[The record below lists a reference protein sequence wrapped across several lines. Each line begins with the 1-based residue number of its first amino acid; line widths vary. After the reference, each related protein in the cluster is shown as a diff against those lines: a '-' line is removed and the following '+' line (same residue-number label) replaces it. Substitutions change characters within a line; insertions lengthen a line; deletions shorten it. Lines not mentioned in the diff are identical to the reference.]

1 MGGGYKRFNRAAHDH
16 ATRFGSALSHKRCAC
31 EPVCNQN
38 GYKQRASAPGPS
50 PAGRP
55 ASASALHPN
64 RAVRMTQPRP
74 VRIAVDIGGTFTD
87 LQVLDART
95 GALHAWKTP
104 TTPDDPSHGLL
115 TGVTEAAGRFGFAL
129 AEVGLLLH
137 GTTIATN
144 AVLERRLARGA
155 LLTTAGFED
164 VLEITRHVRRE
175 LYRLDPDPFPVLVPR
190 DRRFGVPERM
200 RADGTA
206 ELPLDEAAVPALVE
220 RLRETRAEAVAVC
233 LLHSY
238 ANPAHER
245 RLKALIAEAAPG
257 LPVSLS
263 SEVSPE
269 IREYER
275 SSTTVLNALLM
286 PVVRAYLDRLRSR
299 LGEGGFEPAVFLVQS
314 NGGVCSLAVAAE
326 QPARLLLSGPSGG
339 ALAAAR
345 IAGLLGR
352 PNLVA
357 VDMGGT
363 SFDVSVVQGGRVS
376 VVTQGEV
383 DRLPVRLPMVE
394 MRTIGSGG
402 GSIASVEPGGRLV
415 VGPRSAGAHPGPVA
429 YGRGGA
435 EPTVTDANLVLN
447 RLDPDYFLGGTMR
460 LDLEAARK
468 AVAARVGDM
477 LGLSLERAA
486 QGILTVTNAGL
497 GAAVRLS
504 LFEKG
509 LDPRDFALLSFGG
522 AGGMHAT
529 EVAAEM
535 GIGEVVFPREPG
547 TLSAYGILF
556 GDIAQDT
563 ARSRVLPAERGSL
576 PEIAAL
582 LGELRREAEAG
593 LASDGVEEARRR
605 FEAAADM
612 RYRGQ
617 AFELLVPW
625 DEPPGIDEPGLD
637 ALVSRFHA
645 THHQRFSYSEPGGA
659 VEIVTLRIKAV
670 GLLPKPD
677 DAPAAPA
684 ARASRKRQRRVFDGE
699 GWRYLA
705 VWDRDAL
712 TPGDRIE
719 GPAIVEEPFATHFIA
734 AGWTARLGAVGTLLA
749 RKN

>member
-1 MGGGYKRFNRAAHDH
+1 MR
-16 ATRFGSALSHKRCAC
+16 
-31 EPVCNQN
+31 
-38 GYKQRASAPGPS
+38 
-50 PAGRP
+50 
-55 ASASALHPN
+55 
-64 RAVRMTQPRP
+64 
-74 VRIAVDIGGTFTD
+74 
-87 LQVLDART
+87 
-95 GALHAWKTP
+95 
-104 TTPDDPSHGLL
+104 
-115 TGVTEAAGRFGFAL
+115 EAAARFGFRL
-129 AEVGLLLH
+129 AEVGLLMH

-190 DRRFGVPERM
+190 DLRLGVQERM

-220 RLRETRAEAVAVC
+220 RLRAARVEALAVC

-245 RLKALIAEAAPG
+245 RLKALVAEAMPD

-286 PVVRAYLDRLRSR
+286 PVVRGYLDRLRSR
-299 LGEGGFEPAVFLVQS
+299 LGEDGFRPTVFLVQS
-314 NGGVCSLAVAAE
+314 NGGVCSPEVAAE

-363 SFDVSVVQGGRVS
+363 SFDVSVVQDGRVS

-394 MRTIGSGG
+394 MRTIGAGG
-402 GSIASVEPGGRLV
+402 GSIAAVDAGGRLG
-415 VGPRSAGAHPGPVA
+415 VGPRSAGAHPGPVG
-429 YGRGGA
+429 YGRGGDGAHRDRRQPRA
-435 EPTVTDANLVLN
+435 EPARSGLLPGRHD
-447 RLDPDYFLGGTMR
+447 
-460 LDLEAARK
+460 AARHRTPRGRRSRR
-468 AVAARVGDM
+468 ASATGSALPV
-477 LGLSLERAA
+477 ERAA
-486 QGILTVTNAGL
+486 QGILTVTNATL

-522 AGGMHAT
+522 AGGLHAT

-556 GDIAQDT
+556 GDIAQDLSRGRGCCRPR
-563 ARSRVLPAERGSL
+563 AQACPRSRACS
-576 PEIAAL
+576 
-582 LGELRREAEAG
+582 
-593 LASDGVEEARRR
+593 ASCGARRR
-605 FEAAADM
+605 RGWRSTAWRTRGAASRSRPTCATTGRPSSCWCPGTSRHAVDEA
-612 RYRGQ
+612 
-617 AFELLVPW
+617 
-625 DEPPGIDEPGLD
+625 GLD
-637 ALVSRFHA
+637 ALLVA
-645 THHQRFSYSEPGGA
+645 
-659 VEIVTLRIKAV
+659 
-670 GLLPKPD
+670 LPR
-677 DAPAAPA
+677 DAPSSGSAMRSRA
-684 ARASRKRQRRVFDGE
+684 AR
-699 GWRYLA
+699 WRS
-705 VWDRDAL
+705 
-712 TPGDRIE
+712 
-719 GPAIVEEPFATHFIA
+719 
-734 AGWTARLGAVGTLLA
+734 
-749 RKN
+749 

>member
-1 MGGGYKRFNRAAHDH
+1 MSGD
-16 ATRFGSALSHKRCAC
+16 S
-31 EPVCNQN
+31 
-38 GYKQRASAPGPS
+38 
-50 PAGRP
+50 RP
-55 ASASALHPN
+55 L
-64 RAVRMTQPRP
+64 
-74 VRIAVDIGGTFTD
+74 RIAVDIGGTFTD
-87 LQVLDART
+87 LQILDARD
-95 GALHAWKTP
+95 GSVRAWKTP
-104 TTPDDPSHGLL
+104 TTPEDPSIGLMA
-115 TGVTEAAGRFGFAL
+115 GVKAAAARFGFRL
-129 AEVGLLLH
+129 AEVGLLMH

-190 DRRFGVPERM
+190 DRRLGVPERM

-220 RLRETRAEAVAVC
+220 RLRGQRVQAVAVC

-238 ANPAHER
+238 ANPEHER
-245 RLKALIAEAAPG
+245 RLKAIIADALPDV
-257 LPVSLS
+257 PVSLS

-299 LGEGGFEPAVFLVQS
+299 LGEDGFRPAVFLVQS
-314 NGGVCSLAVAAE
+314 NGGVCSPEVAAE

-345 IAGLLGR
+345 IAGLLDR

-402 GSIASVEPGGRLV
+402 GSIAAVDAGGRLA
-415 VGPRSAGAHPGPVA
+415 VGPRSAGANPGPVA
-429 YGRGGA
+429 YGRGGR

-460 LDLEAARK
+460 LDMEAARG
-468 AVAARVGDM
+468 AVAARVGGK
-477 LGLSLERAA
+477 LGLPIEQAA
-486 QGILTVTNAGL
+486 QGILTVTNAAL

-522 AGGMHAT
+522 AGGLHAT

-535 GIGEVVFPREPG
+535 GIREVVFPREPG

-556 GDIAQDT
+556 GDVAQDL
-563 ARSRVLPAERGSL
+563 ARSRVLPAVRSSL

-582 LGELRREAEAG
+582 AGELRREAEAR
-593 LASDGVEEARRR
+593 LAGDGVDEPRRR
-605 FEAAADM
+605 FGVAADM
-612 RYRGQ
+612 RYHGQ

-625 DEPPGIDEPGLD
+625 DEPPSLDEPGLQ

-645 THHQRFSYSEPGGA
+645 MHQQRFSYSEPNGA
-659 VEIVTLRIKAV
+659 VEIVTLRVKAI

-677 DAPAAPA
+677 DAPASPA
-684 ARASRKRQRRVFDGE
+684 DHASRKGQRRVFDGE
-699 GWRYLA
+699 AWRDLPI
-705 VWDRDAL
+705 WDRDAL
-712 TPGDRIE
+712 AESDHVE
-719 GPAIVEEPFATHFIA
+719 GPAVVEEPFATHFIA
-734 AGWTARLGAVGTLLA
+734 AGWTARLGPAGALVA
-749 RKN
+749 RRDA

>member
-1 MGGGYKRFNRAAHDH
+1 
-16 ATRFGSALSHKRCAC
+16 
-31 EPVCNQN
+31 
-38 GYKQRASAPGPS
+38 
-50 PAGRP
+50 
-55 ASASALHPN
+55 
-64 RAVRMTQPRP
+64 
-74 VRIAVDIGGTFTD
+74 
-87 LQVLDART
+87 
-95 GALHAWKTP
+95 
-104 TTPDDPSHGLL
+104 
-115 TGVTEAAGRFGFAL
+115 
-129 AEVGLLLH
+129 
-137 GTTIATN
+137 
-144 AVLERRLARGA
+144 RL
-155 LLTTAGFED
+155 
-164 VLEITRHVRRE
+164 
-175 LYRLDPDPFPVLVPR
+175 
-190 DRRFGVPERM
+190 GVPERM
-200 RADGTA
+200 RADGSA
-206 ELPLDEAAVPALVE
+206 ELPLDEAAVPALIG
-220 RLRETRAEAVAVC
+220 RLREARVEAVAIC

-245 RLKALIAEAAPG
+245 RLKALIAGALPG
-257 LPVSLS
+257 VPVSLS

-286 PVVRAYLDRLRSR
+286 PVVRGYLDRLRAR
-299 LGEGGFEPAVFLVQS
+299 LGEDGFRPAVFLVQS
-314 NGGVCSLAVAAE
+314 NGGVCGPEVAAE

-363 SFDVSVVQGGRVS
+363 SFDVSVVQDGRIS

-402 GSIASVEPGGRLV
+402 GSIAAVDAGGRLG
-415 VGPRSAGAHPGPVA
+415 VGPRSAGANPGPVA
-429 YGRGGA
+429 YGRGGT

-460 LDLEAARK
+460 LDLEAARE
-468 AVAARVGDM
+468 AVAARVGEK
-477 LGLSLERAA
+477 LGLPVERAA
-486 QGILTVTNAGL
+486 QGILTVTNAAL

-522 AGGMHAT
+522 AGGLHAT

-556 GDIAQDT
+556 GDIAQDI
-563 ARSRVLPAERGSL
+563 ARSRVLPAERASL

-582 LGELRREAEAG
+582 VGELGREAAARLAG
-593 LASDGVEEARRR
+593 DGVEEARRR

-625 DEPPGIDEPGLD
+625 DDPPGADEAGLE

-645 THHQRFSYSEPGGA
+645 MHQQRFSYSEPGGA
-659 VEIVTLRIKAV
+659 VEIVTLRVKAV

-677 DAPAAPA
+677 DAPAVPA
-684 ARASRKRQRRVFDGE
+684 ARPARKGTRRVFDGD
-699 GWRYLA
+699 GWRELA
-705 VWDRDAL
+705 IWDRDAL
-712 TPGDRIE
+712 AAEDRVE
-719 GPAIVEEPFATHFIA
+719 GPAIVEE
-734 AGWTARLGAVGTLLA
+734 
-749 RKN
+749 